1 MVLEPLC
8 KFPAIVVALPGQIDL
23 KEEAAEGHRTAL
35 KRAKTSPEICPTS
48 NPALTGRVRSG
59 TKDHRSTVFLL
70 CKWLR
75 FG

>member
-1 MVLEPLC
+1 M
-8 KFPAIVVALPGQIDL
+8 QISGDRRRFARANQSQ
-23 KEEAAEGHRTAL
+23 EEAAEGHRTAL

-59 TKDHRSTVFLL
+59 TKDHRSNVFLL